1 MVGHVFLAEVGIVGA
16 NVLFGLDGD
25 MDMYIMM
32 INDENICMLMNM
44 FVWKQRRKKL
54 RYSLRVSTRSYQQE
68 KIFLNI

>member
-1 MVGHVFLAEVGIVGA
+1 VGHVFLAEVGIVGA

-54 RYSLRVSTRSYQQE
+54 RYSLRGSTRSYQQE